1 MISLFDI
8 LASRSGSMPVL
19 MLSRS
24 SSSAPELASAAR
36 DFRAGILRGI
46 EGKSVTLRCRD
57 IATYVEALTALDGWA
72 SRILLVDDGF
82 APELLEKFEAALAIE
97 FRITTGSKGL
107 DIEPLEHHNPT
118 VAAGTEWVIPTSGT
132 TGVPKLIAH
141 SFPSLTRTVKTP
153 SEASSKLRWGL
164 LYNPTRFAGLQ
175 VILQAICGG
184 SGLVVPDHPA
194 DLENSVSILQA
205 NGCNALSA
213 TPSLWRK
220 LAFSGLLEALDLK
233 VVTLGG
239 EAADRKILDT
249 LRLHYPDATIRHIYA
264 STEAGVGFSVSD
276 GKAGFPAAYLQNP
289 PLGIEL
295 KLGGDGI
302 LMLRTE
308 QREQRMLSNEPPLI
322 DDEGWISS
330 GDLVEIRQDRCH
342 FLGRM
347 NGAINVG
354 GQKVHPS
361 EVENV
366 LMETPGILAARVF
379 GKPNP
384 VLGALVVAEI
394 VAEPGTDTDVLR
406 ASIMERCKLHLQ
418 RYKTP
423 ALISFK
429 EDFELTSAGKLK
441 R

>member
-1 MISLFDI
+1 MS
-8 LASRSGSMPVL
+8 SRK
-19 MLSRS
+19 

-46 EGKSVTLRCRD
+46 DGKSVTLRCRD

-72 SRILLVDDGF
+72 SRILLVDDEF
-82 APELLEKFEAALAIE
+82 APELLGKFEDALAIE
-97 FRITTGSKGL
+97 FRITTASKGL
-107 DIEPLEHHNPT
+107 DVEALKRHNPT
-118 VAAGTEWVIPTSGT
+118 MTTGTEWVIPTSGT
-132 TGVPKLIAH
+132 TGEPKLIAH
-141 SFPSLTRTVKTP
+141 SFPSLARTVKTP
-153 SEASSKLRWGL
+153 NEASSKLRWGL

-175 VILQAICGG
+175 VILQAVGGG

-194 DLENSVSILQA
+194 DLKNSILILQA

-220 LAFSGLLEALDLK
+220 LAFSDLLEILDLK

-239 EAADRKILDT
+239 EAADQKILDT
-249 LRLHYPDATIRHIYA
+249 LRLHYPVATIRHIYA

-276 GKAGFPAAYLQNP
+276 GKVGFPADYLQNP
-289 PLGIEL
+289 PPGIEL
-295 KLGGDGI
+295 KLGDNGI
-302 LMLRTE
+302 LMLRPA
-308 QREQRMLSNEPPLI
+308 QRDQRMLSNESPLI

-330 GDLVEIRQDRCH
+330 GDLVEIREDRCH

-347 NGAINVG
+347 NGSINVG

-366 LMETPGILAARVF
+366 LMETPGVLAARVF

-384 VLGALVVAEI
+384 VLGALVAAEI
-394 VAEPGTDTDVLR
+394 VAEPGTDQAALR
-406 ASIMERCKLHLQ
+406 ARIMERCKLHLQ